1 MRAVKGWSPTWAEL
15 VAGLAVLYNFA
26 VFLAY
31 AWDKLRARRGGRR
44 VPERTL
50 LCLAAL
56 GGGAGAFCGTYLIR
70 HKTRK
75 ARFTIGVPAALVA
88 QVALAAWA
96 VTQLR

>member
-15 VAGLAVLYNFA
+15 LAALLACYNLA
-26 VFLAY
+26 VFLVY
-31 AWDKLRARRGGRR
+31 AWDKVRARRGGWR

-56 GGGAGAFCGTYLIR
+56 GGGAGAVLGIYLIR

-75 ARFTIGVPAALVA
+75 ARFAIGAPAALAA
-88 QVALAAWA
+88 QVALVSW
-96 VTQLR
+96 VVLRFR